1 MSDDQA
7 YPEPWHSQNSFFK
20 HFQGYLGIFRD
31 IDAYSATLTGAQLKG
46 RGDLPCL
53 FWYLKILVKKILDCV
68 HLWVKF
74 PIQNIVLR
82 ESKKKTP
89 KCFTVGLF
97 FLVFFTEFFIKVP
110 QFLPPFLP
118 PPPSLHPLPW
128 KISSCAPPLI
138 HYSFCE
144 TLPFKRLTVFW
155 IYSCLGNCSVICTV
169 TLYYALHQRHP
180 EFWHIQQCFFQL
192 YAGVLTI
199 IKPYSCILRLY

>member
-89 KCFTVGLF
+89 KCFTVGPF
-97 FLVFFTEFFIKVP
+97 FLVFFTEFFIKLP
-110 QFLPPFLP
+110 QFLQLFSPTPIPCPEKYLVVH
-118 PPPSLHPLPW
+118 LHWFIIL
-128 KISSCAPPLI
+128 
-138 HYSFCE
+138 FCE

-180 EFWHIQQCFFQL
+180 EFSHIQQCFFQL
-192 YAGVLTI
+192 YAGALTI
-199 IKPYSCILRLY
+199 IKAYSCILRLY